1 MFWVNDT
8 FTLYW
13 RMKDLNNT
21 LEEIT
26 NITNWWYNLGKG
38 YNSISHL
45 DDVHRK
51 LTGLYFFLSELTAQY
66 YKDYSMSY
74 VSKKVGLSK
83 QKAAIM
89 ESKKTA
95 ALADAK
101 SILAMAD
108 VIRKEAEEEAIYNRC
123 KLMLNATAKI
133 IEAVKQKISNL
144 KAEKSNSNNQV

>member
-1 MFWVNDT
+1 
-8 FTLYW
+8 
-13 RMKDLNNT
+13 MKDLESVLSEIADIT
-21 LEEIT
+21 L
-26 NITNWWYNLGKG
+26 WWYDLKKG
-38 YNSISHL
+38 YTSISHL

-51 LTGLYFFLSELTAQY
+51 LTGLYFFLSELSAEAY
-66 YKDYSMSY
+66 RDYSMSY

-89 ESKKTA
+89 ESKRTA

-123 KLMLNATAKI
+123 KLILSATAKI
-133 IEAVKQKISNL
+133 IEAIKQKISNL
-144 KAEKSNSNNQV
+144 KSEKQNSNRQV